1 MASELPRQL
10 SALAAVM
17 RREGSRVGLGELLT
31 AHRALAAVD
40 ASERRQAHAALR
52 AALCSGREDLPIFDA
67 AFEEVFGS
75 PRREQPTSVE
85 TVSRAVGGPA
95 APGGTDDGAR
105 RDAVAVSGWSY
116 AERLRHADFAD
127 LGPEDLARVSTL
139 VAALARRGPRRA
151 SRRLR
156 PHRHRHASVDV
167 RATIRDSLRYGGE
180 PLRRR
185 WRGPSERP
193 RRLVVVCDVSGSMR
207 PYAEGLLRYVH
218 ALVAARSGVEAF
230 VFGTRLT
237 RVTPELRTRSPE
249 RALARLGTV
258 VEDWAGGTRI
268 GESLRTLNTDHG
280 GRVGRGATVVVLSDG
295 WDRGATEEL
304 SAELARLAR
313 TAHRLI
319 WLNPLKARPDYEP
332 LAQGMAAAL
341 PHLDVFLAGNSLA
354 GLEELAVLLEAGL
367 R

>member
-1 MASELPRQL
+1 MASELPRQI
-10 SALAAVM
+10 SKLAAAM
-17 RREGSRVGLGELLT
+17 RRDGVRVGLGELLT

-40 ASERRQAHAALR
+40 ASDRWQAHHALR
-52 AALCSGREDLPIFDA
+52 AALCSGREDRPIFDA

-75 PRREQPTSVE
+75 PRHEQPATAQTLS
-85 TVSRAVGGPA
+85 SAVGEVQ
-95 APGGTDDGAR
+95 APGGADGQDRGAS
-105 RDAVAVSGWSY
+105 APSGWSD
-116 AERLRHADFAD
+116 AERLRHADFAE
-127 LGPEDLARVSTL
+127 LGPDDLARVSAL

-156 PHRHRHASVDV
+156 PHRHRHATVDV

-180 PLRRR
+180 PLRRS

-193 RRLVVVCDVSGSMR
+193 RRLVAVCDVSGSMR

-249 RALARLGTV
+249 RALARLGAV

-268 GESLRTLNTDHG
+268 GESLRTLNTEHG

-295 WDRGATEEL
+295 WDRGPTDEL
-304 SAELARLAR
+304 SAELARLQR

-319 WLNPLKARPDYEP
+319 WLNPLKARPGYEP
-332 LAQGMAAAL
+332 LAKGMQAAL
-341 PHLDVFLAGNSLA
+341 PHLDAFLAGNSLA
-354 GLEELAVLLEAGL
+354 GLEELAALLEAGL
-367 R
+367 G

>member
-1 MASELPRQL
+1 MTSELPRQL
-10 SALAAVM
+10 SRLAAAM
-17 RREGSRVGLGELLT
+17 RREGARVGLGELLT
-31 AHRALAAVD
+31 AHRALAVVD
-40 ASERRQAHAALR
+40 ASDRRLAHHALR
-52 AALCSGREDLPIFDA
+52 AALCSGREDLAIFDA

-75 PRREQPTSVE
+75 PRHEQPVTAQ
-85 TVSRAVGGPA
+85 TVSAAAGELETPADAGGRDRGAAVP
-95 APGGTDDGAR
+95 
-105 RDAVAVSGWSY
+105 SGWSD

-127 LGPEDLARVSTL
+127 LGPEDLARVSAL
-139 VAALARRGPRRA
+139 VAALARRGPRRS

-156 PHRHRHASVDV
+156 PHHHRHASVDV

-193 RRLVVVCDVSGSMR
+193 RRLVAVCDVSGSMR

-249 RALARLGTV
+249 RALARLGAV

-268 GESLRTLNTDHG
+268 GESLRTLNTEHG

-295 WDRGATEEL
+295 WDRGATDEL

-319 WLNPLKARPDYEP
+319 WLNPLKARPGYEP
-332 LAQGMAAAL
+332 LAKGMEAAL

-367 R
+367 G

>member
-1 MASELPRQL
+1 MASELARQL
-10 SALAAVM
+10 SSLAAAM
-17 RREGSRVGLGELLT
+17 RRSGARVGLGELLT

-40 ASERRQAHAALR
+40 ASERRQAHPALR
-52 AALCSGREDLPIFDA
+52 AALCSGREDLPIFEA
-67 AFEEVFGS
+67 AFEEVFG
-75 PRREQPTSVE
+75 PPAQGQPASTQ
-85 TVSRAVGGPA
+85 TVSA
-95 APGGTDDGAR
+95 AAGELATPGDADGQH
-105 RDAVAVSGWSY
+105 RDAAVPSGWSDT
-116 AERLRHADFAD
+116 ERLRHADFAD
-127 LGPEDLARVSTL
+127 LGPEDLARVSAL

-249 RALARLGTV
+249 RALARLGAV

-268 GESLRTLNTDHG
+268 GESLRTLNTEHG

-295 WDRGATEEL
+295 WDRGATDEL

-332 LAQGMAAAL
+332 LALGMAAAL

>member
-10 SALAAVM
+10 SRLAAAM
-17 RREGSRVGLGELLT
+17 RRDGARVGLGELLN

-40 ASERRQAHAALR
+40 AADRWQAHDALR
-52 AALCSGREDLPIFDA
+52 AALCSGREERAIFDA

-75 PRREQPTSVE
+75 LRAQPPATAQ
-85 TVSRAVGGPA
+85 TVSAAMGEVE
-95 APGGTDDGAR
+95 APGSGEEPAR
-105 RDAVAVSGWSY
+105 SVTAPAGWSD
-116 AERLRHADFAD
+116 AERLRHADFAELD
-127 LGPEDLARVSTL
+127 PEDLARISSL
-139 VAALARRGPRRA
+139 VATLARRGPRRA

-156 PHRHRHASVDV
+156 PHRSRHATVDV
-167 RATIRDSLRYGGE
+167 RRTIRDSLRYGGV
-180 PLRRR
+180 PLHRR

-193 RRLVVVCDVSGSMR
+193 RRLVAVCDVSGSMR
-207 PYAEGLLRYVH
+207 PYADGLLRYVH

-249 RALARLGTV
+249 IALARLGAV

-268 GESLRTLNTDHG
+268 GESLRTLNTQHS

-295 WDRGATEEL
+295 WDRGPTEEL
-304 SAELARLAR
+304 TAELARLRR

-319 WLNPLKARPDYEP
+319 WLNPLKARPGYEP
-332 LAQGMAAAL
+332 LAAGMAAAL
-341 PHLDVFLAGNSLA
+341 PHLDAFLAGNSLA
-354 GLEELAVLLEAGL
+354 GLEELAALLEAGL